1 MKLSQRDARKLFMN
15 QQGLLRENEF
25 GRGKNAVL
33 KAINRLSYLQIDTI
47 SVVDRAH
54 LHVMSSRI
62 TNFDSGHLDKLT
74 GERNLYEYWSHA
86 AAYLPFESYRFS
98 IPVMKGWHAS
108 RQCDRALAKKVMDRI
123 RLEGP
128 LQSRDFEDN
137 RARKSTGWW
146 QWKPAKQVLEHLF
159 LSGEL
164 MVTRREGF
172 QKVFD
177 LKENVIPSH
186 IDTRE
191 PNIEQW
197 SRHIVLNMIK
207 ALGVASEYDLGYAKP
222 TIRRLAKVGLKEPI
236 KHTISTMLR
245 DGELI
250 EVTIDGRTCYTTN
263 KFLEALPLRAHK
275 KLVKILSPFDNLVIN
290 RRRIKELFGFD
301 YQLECYLPAEKRRY
315 GYFSLPLLYGDA
327 LIGRLDAKA
336 ERSNKRLQ
344 INNLALEPAV
354 LIDDQLIGA
363 LARGIAHFSS
373 QNHCVAVNLS
383 RCSPNH
389 LKLPL
394 TNELERHL

>member
-1 MKLSQRDARKLFMN
+1 MN

-33 KAINRLSYLQIDTI
+33 KAIHRLSYLQIDTI

-54 LHVMSSRI
+54 QHVMSSRI
-62 TNFDSGHLDKLT
+62 TKFDSGHLDKLT
-74 GERNLYEYWSHA
+74 SERSLYEYWSHA
-86 AAYLPFESYRFS
+86 AAYLPFQSYRYS

-108 RQCDRALAKKVMDRI
+108 RQCDPALAKKVMDRI

-137 RARKSTGWW
+137 RVRKRTGWW

-159 LSGEL
+159 LTGEL

-197 SRHIVLNMIK
+197 SRHIVLNMIQ
-207 ALGVASEYDLGYAKP
+207 ALGIATEYDLGYANS
-222 TIRRLAKVGLKEPI
+222 TVRRLAKVGLKEPI
-236 KHTISTMLR
+236 KRTISTMLL

-250 EVTIDGRTCYTTN
+250 EATIDGRTYYTTD
-263 KFLEALPLRAHK
+263 KLLETLPLRAHK

-290 RRRIKELFGFD
+290 RRRIKELFNFD

-315 GYFSLPLLYGDA
+315 GYFSLPLLFGDA

-336 ERSNKRLQ
+336 ERRNERLQ
-344 INNLALEPAV
+344 INNLVLEPDV
-354 LIDDQLIGA
+354 RVDDQLIGA
-363 LARGIAHFSS
+363 LARGIAHFSA
-373 QNHCVAVNLS
+373 QNHCVVVNLAK
-383 RCSPNH
+383 CSPDH
-389 LKLPL
+389 LKVPL
-394 TNELERHL
+394 TNELKRFL